1 MARSKNRSEKDGPA
15 EPETAKVL
23 QKRQLMTQVAR
34 RTGLRNS
41 DVKTVVEAT
50 LAELGDAMAL
60 GMTLALPPWGGPGSA
75 GATTAQEA
83 RSSPCAF
90 AVACRAPIKTVRTSA
105 AHEFFAGILLQ
116 LAHAAAI

>member
-60 GMTLALPPWGGPGSA
+60 GMTLALPPLGRARVSRRNDSSGGEVITLRLRRRLQGSDKDGEDVS
-75 GATTAQEA
+75 GA
-83 RSSPCAF
+83 
-90 AVACRAPIKTVRTSA
+90 
-105 AHEFFAGILLQ
+105 
-116 LAHAAAI
+116 